1 MEILVEV
8 LILIPSRVKDVK
20 YSFLYFIGN
29 RKLLFELK
37 LRMGII
43 TQFKSASVV
52 QTESRRIDSYA
63 EVQPI
68 LADFQS
74 AKITR
79 ISQIIYDYW
88 DFNAEFNKIGGLRAE
103 FVTK

>member
-1 MEILVEV
+1 MMLGV
-8 LILIPSRVKDVK
+8 LKCG
-20 YSFLYFIGN
+20 FI
-29 RKLLFELK
+29 
-37 LRMGII
+37 
-43 TQFKSASVV
+43 QFKDASVV

-63 EVQPI
+63 EVQPT

-74 AKITR
+74 ANIVKL
-79 ISQIIYDYW
+79 SQIIYDYW

>member
-1 MEILVEV
+1 MSSI
-8 LILIPSRVKDVK
+8 R
-20 YSFLYFIGN
+20 FFIS
-29 RKLLFELK
+29 LAIASYLFELK

-63 EVQPI
+63 EVQAT
-68 LADFQS
+68 LADLQS

-79 ISQIIYDYW
+79 ISQVIYDY
-88 DFNAEFNKIGGLRAE
+88 
-103 FVTK
+103 